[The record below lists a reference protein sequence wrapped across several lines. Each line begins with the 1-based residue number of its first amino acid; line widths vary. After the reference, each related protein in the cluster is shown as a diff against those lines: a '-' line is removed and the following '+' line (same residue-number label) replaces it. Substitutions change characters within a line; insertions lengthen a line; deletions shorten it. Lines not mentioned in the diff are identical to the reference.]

1 MRKKSQRSD
10 RTKVTRATGPRR
22 KIVTRRIHES
32 TEALANSFAATPRL
46 INAEAILIGGRLPA
60 IRIEQL
66 AASNNERMA
75 GIAAGKAW

>member
-1 MRKKSQRSD
+1 MRKKSQRSE

-22 KIVTRRIHES
+22 KIVARRAPES
-32 TEALANSFAATPRL
+32 TETLANSFAPTPRL
-46 INAEAILIGGRLPA
+46 VNAEAILIGGRLP

-75 GIAAGKAW
+75 GVAAGKAW